1 MVKLT
6 EDMIVARTRS
16 YLAPHLPGIY
26 GVLLTRVGDLASVK
40 RLNCWG
46 ADLDDVSVLRRLEN
60 VEVIALSLNSI
71 ASLADFQHC
80 KQLQELFLRKN
91 HIPSLRELTWLKD
104 LAKLKNLWLAEN
116 PCAER
121 DGRWVGWGRT
131 TELNNEHLP

>member
-6 EDMIVARTRS
+6 EDMIVARTRY
-16 YLAPHLPGIY
+16 YLSPLGAGIY

-80 KQLQELFLRKN
+80 KQLQDSASKSSIRRFVITEKAPTRAF
-91 HIPSLRELTWLKD
+91 SWLKVATTGP
-104 LAKLKNLWLAEN
+104 LL
-116 PCAER
+116 R
-121 DGRWVGWGRT
+121 DGQVG
-131 TELNNEHLP
+131 

>member
-1 MVKLT
+1 M
-6 EDMIVARTRS
+6 
-16 YLAPHLPGIY
+16 
-26 GVLLTRVGDLASVK
+26 LLTRVGDLASVK

-104 LAKLKNLWLAEN
+104 LGKLKNLWLAEN

-121 DGRWVGWGRT
+121 DGRWVGWRR
-131 TELNNEHLP
+131 

>member
-6 EDMIVARTRS
+6 EDMIVARTRY
-16 YLAPHLPGIY
+16 YLSPLGAGIY

-80 KQLQELFLRKN
+80 KQLQDSASQSSIRRFVITEKAPTRAF
-91 HIPSLRELTWLKD
+91 SWLK
-104 LAKLKNLWLAEN
+104 AA
-116 PCAER
+116 
-121 DGRWVGWGRT
+121 T
-131 TELNNEHLP
+131 TAFTFKTYTTKTLC